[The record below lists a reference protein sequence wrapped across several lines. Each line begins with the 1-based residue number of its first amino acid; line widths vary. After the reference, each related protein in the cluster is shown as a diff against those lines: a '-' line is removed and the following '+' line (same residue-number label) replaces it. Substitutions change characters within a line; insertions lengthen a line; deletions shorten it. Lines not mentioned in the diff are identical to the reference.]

1 MVHVGR
7 LSSACTE
14 TASALWSGPSS
25 RRGSQEVAMSRYAAL
40 LVVPLIVG
48 ILIAVTVLLINEL
61 RERRE
66 RRHTVLR
73 EARHLDDPDYA
84 TFSATSAS
92 DRKDALI
99 ASKSAGLQ
107 RATPS
112 PPPLRIRRRCS
123 RNFGG
128 SGQRRRR

>member
-25 RRGSQEVAMSRYAAL
+25 CRGSQEDVMSRYAAL

-61 RERRE
+61 REWRE
-66 RRHTVLR
+66 RRHIVLR
-73 EARHLDDPDYA
+73 EARCLDGPDYA
-84 TFSATSAS
+84 MFSARSAS
-92 DRKDALI
+92 DRKDRRI
-99 ASKSAGLQ
+99 AS
-107 RATPS
+107 
-112 PPPLRIRRRCS
+112 
-123 RNFGG
+123 
-128 SGQRRRR
+128 